1 MDNKKHIVAI
11 TALIKNKEGTKFL
24 VVKRSKKEIAYPKK
38 WSLPGGKLEKGE
50 DVLETLKREVLEEVG
65 LEIKDSK
72 KYLKDFT
79 FIRPDGYNVV
89 GFSFEVTAK
98 SENVNLSK
106 DFEDYKWVSPEELM
120 KLDYIPKI
128 EGEVN
133 IAFG

>member
-1 MDNKKHIVAI
+1 MSGARRRRRLSSEQGR
-11 TALIKNKEGTKFL
+11 ASYCESSRL
-24 VVKRSKKEIAYPKK
+24 
-38 WSLPGGKLEKGE
+38 GE